1 VPKGDDPRSTLTRR
15 ETGRSADGGLS
26 VLVSSADGVSS
37 IRLPEG
43 EELVLGRGPE
53 VDLVIDDP
61 SVSRQH
67 ARLHLGEPM
76 RIEDLGSTNGT
87 RAQGVPLES
96 GGSAPVAVGTVI
108 ELGSATLL
116 LEHARPAPA
125 AGSAPPARPSSPPRA
140 VQGAMMKRLYSL
152 IDIIG
157 PTPLPVLVLGE
168 TGVGKEVFAEAIHG
182 SSPRSAKPLL
192 KLNCAALP
200 DSVLEGELF
209 GYEKGAFTGATQSR
223 AGLFEAANG
232 GTVFLDEVGDLP
244 LATQAK
250 LLRVLENGEVLR
262 LGSREAT
269 KVDVRFISATNHDL
283 RYLVATG
290 AFRADLFF
298 RLNGMSIT
306 VPPLRKRP
314 EDIRPLATAFLRAA
328 AERADRK
335 VPRLR
340 PDAIDVLQEYAWPGN
355 VRELK
360 TVIERAA
367 VFCTKNEL
375 GKDELE
381 TAAPEIFQAIESV
394 DPARLA
400 TRASTEG
407 PASAGS
413 SSLRAHVNASERE
426 RILEALAK
434 AHGNQTRAAEI
445 LGVSRRTL
453 INKIEA
459 HGIGRPR
466 KGGK

>member
-1 VPKGDDPRSTLTRR
+1 VPKNDPRATETRR
-15 ETGRSADGGLS
+15 DDAGRRTEQGVS
-26 VLVSSADGVSS
+26 VLVSSADGVAQL
-37 IRLPEG
+37 RLPHADE
-43 EELVLGRGPE
+43 VVFGRGPD
-53 VDLVIDDP
+53 VDIVINDP

-67 ARLHLGEPM
+67 ARLRLGDPM
-76 RIEDLGSTNGT
+76 TIEDLGSRNGT
-87 RAQGVPLES
+87 RARGVLLE
-96 GGSAPVAVGTVI
+96 GGARANVDVGTVI
-108 ELGSATLL
+108 ELGNATLL
-116 LEHARPAPA
+116 LERARAREA
-125 AGSAPPARPSSPPRA
+125 ARPSSPPRGH
-140 VQGAMMKRLYSL
+140 GAMMKRLYAL
-152 IDIIG
+152 IDIVA

-168 TGVGKEVFAEAIHG
+168 TGVGKEVFAEAIHAT
-182 SSPRSAKPLL
+182 SQRSTKPLL

-306 VPPLRKRP
+306 VPPLRKRL
-314 EDIRPLATAFLRAA
+314 EDIRPLATLFLRAA
-328 AERADRK
+328 AERADRHA
-335 VPRLR
+335 PRLR
-340 PDAIDVLQEYAWPGN
+340 PDAIDALQEYAWPGN

-360 TVIERAA
+360 TVLERAA

-375 GKDELE
+375 GREELE
-381 TAAPEIFQAIESV
+381 VAAPEIFQPIESV
-394 DPARLA
+394 RPAA
-400 TRASTEG
+400 VPVQPPTA
-407 PASAGS
+407 
-413 SSLRAHVNASERE
+413 SLRDHVHASEKE
-426 RILEALAK
+426 RIVEALAK
-434 AHGNQTRAAEI
+434 AHGNQTRAAEL

-466 KGGK
+466 KGK